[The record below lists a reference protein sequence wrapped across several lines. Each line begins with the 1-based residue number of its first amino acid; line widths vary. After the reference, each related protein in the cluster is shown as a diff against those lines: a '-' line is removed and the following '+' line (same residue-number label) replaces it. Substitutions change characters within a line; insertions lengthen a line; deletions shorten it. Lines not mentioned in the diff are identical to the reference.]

1 MQILTSEA
9 RTRHWQQIKQAFY
22 QDKLLYG
29 YVLFTTIALYL
40 MSLMFSYASH
50 IEYSAFTY
58 LSTLIRICYITFLTW
73 SSAYY
78 LYLLYHRRPHPIQA
92 YIKTLIGFFNP
103 LSKAISFILLVF
115 ALNLTYSCYSYLK
128 SVIPD
133 IKPFQYDLAFYEL
146 DKWLHFG
153 VSPWEITHG
162 IFSSPFAT
170 YGINFLYHLWFLLMW
185 GMTLFFIV
193 RRDLTHLRNQYLIAY
208 MSSWLLIGGITA
220 TLLSSAGPCYT
231 HLLNPEHTHYLPL
244 IDLLNDQSRIMVEA
258 GWFPVWALD
267 VQDSLWLNYLGREGG
282 IGAGISA
289 MPSMHVSVAMLMALA
304 SYQYNKKLG
313 LLMWAYMIFIQIG
326 SVHLAWHYAIDGYLS
341 IILTLLIWKGCGW
354 ISHRLTSEP
363 SQ

>member
-9 RTRHWQQIKQAFY
+9 SARNWQQIKLAFQ
-22 QDKLLYG
+22 QDKLLYC
-29 YVLFTTIALYL
+29 YVLFTTLGLYL
-40 MSLMFSYASH
+40 MSLVFSYASS

-58 LSTLIRICYITFLTW
+58 LRTLTRICYITFLTW

-78 LYLLYHRRPHPIQA
+78 LYLLYHRRPHPLVA
-92 YIKTLIGFFNP
+92 YAKTLVSFFNP
-103 LSKAISFILLVF
+103 LSKAVSFILLVL

-133 IKPFQYDLAFYEL
+133 INPFQYDLAFYEL

-153 VSPWEITHG
+153 VSPWEITHAV
-162 IFSSPFAT
+162 FSSAFST
-170 YGINFLYHLWFLLMW
+170 YVINFLYHLWFLLMW
-185 GMTLFFIV
+185 GVTLFFIV

-220 TLLSSAGPCYT
+220 TALSSAGPCYV
-231 HLLNPEHTHYLPL
+231 HLLNPEDTYYLPL
-244 IDLLNDQSRIMVEA
+244 LDLLGEQSRSLVQS

-267 VQDSLWLNYLGREGG
+267 VQDTLWLNYLGREGG

-304 SYQYNKKLG
+304 SYRFNKKLG
-313 LLMWAYMIFIQIG
+313 YLMWAYLAFIQIG
-326 SVHLAWHYAIDGYLS
+326 SVHLAWHYAVDGYLS
-341 IILTLLIWKGCGW
+341 MILTLIIWKCCGW
-354 ISHRLTSEP
+354 ISLRFASEQP
-363 SQ
+363 Q